1 MTGFDDRERQFE
13 QKFAHDEELRFKVR
27 ARRAKLVGLWAARL
41 MGMEGKAAEDYAL
54 SLVGEDLKEPGDQ
67 DVIDRLME
75 DFRAHGVDIDV
86 HRVERELA
94 HRMEEAQRQVMEE
107 NRE

>member
-13 QKFAHDEELRFKVR
+13 EKFAHDEELRFKAR
-27 ARRAKLVGLWAARL
+27 ARRAKLVGLWAAEL
-41 MGMEGKAAEDYAL
+41 MGLKGEAAEDYAL
-54 SLVGEDLKEPGDQ
+54 SLVSEDLKEPGDQ
-67 DVIDRLME
+67 DIIEKLMA

-94 HRMEEAQRQVMEE
+94 HRMEEARRQIMEE
-107 NRE
+107 TRD